1 MGPSAGIILIFVA
14 FIVVAGLLIY
24 LAWQRAKKR
33 REDFF
38 RLSVRLG
45 LKYSIT
51 DPFDT
56 PSLPFDLFGQGQRRT
71 AENMLYGD
79 VQGMRVRLFDYTYV
93 IQHHNSNGP
102 DTTSTYRFSC
112 ALGEL
117 DAMCPHLSIDHE
129 SFLSRL
135 ASHVGIHDIEFE
147 SEEFNRAFKIGSEDR
162 RFAFAFIDASMM
174 TWLMDEGGVA
184 RYEVNGPL
192 ALCYVDQVGP
202 AEYGNLLEVL
212 RRFRAH
218 MPTVVSSLFPRT
230 REAAT

>member
-1 MGPSAGIILIFVA
+1 VGPSPAIFLIFGA
-14 FIVVAGLLIY
+14 FIVLAGFLVY
-24 LAWQRAKKR
+24 LGWQRAKKR
-33 REDFF
+33 REEFF

-45 LKYSIT
+45 LRYAIQ

-71 AENMLYGD
+71 AENVLWGD
-79 VQGMRVRLFDYTYV
+79 VQGMRVRLFDYSYV
-93 IQHHNSNGP
+93 IQHHNANGP

-112 ALGEL
+112 ALAEL
-117 DAMCPHLSIDHE
+117 DAMCPHLAIDHE
-129 SFLSRL
+129 SFMSRL

-147 SEEFNRAFKIGSEDR
+147 SEEFNRAFKIASDDR
-162 RFAFAFIDASMM
+162 RFAFAFIDTTMM

-192 ALCYVDQVGP
+192 ALCYVDRVGA
-202 AEYGNLLEVL
+202 AEYENLLEVL

-218 MPTVVSSLFPRT
+218 MPAVVSSLYPRT
-230 REAAT
+230 REAAK